1 MSEARELS
9 YYPIE
14 EVKTY
19 KRPNRNI
26 KKTKTIKKKSNS
38 GIKIVFL
45 FFPVII
51 SSICLLILLRY
62 VNITTVRQEITYL
75 ENQKIE
81 LAKNRA
87 NLIGDIEGIKAS
99 KEVAEDAMLK
109 LGMDYPR
116 QDQIV
121 YISVNE
127 SLAKEE
133 LEALHIFKKIFSIV
147 ASKF

>member
-127 SLAKEE
+127 ALAKEE
-133 LEALHIFKKIFSIV
+133 LEGKNIFEKIFSIV